1 MPVQIAEKA
10 RDLEADLAICEAAT
24 PGPWKVDKSLI
35 EIDGYTL
42 FISYCATPRDLR
54 FAAEAR
60 EGWPYAI
67 RRAMAAEAR
76 VAELEAELERSET
89 QIDRLRNE
97 INILQE
103 QLERRCART

>member
-1 MPVQIAEKA
+1 VSNQADKL
-10 RDLEADLAICEAAT
+10 RNLQADLAICEAAT

-60 EGWPYAI
+60 EGWPHAI
-67 RRAMAAEAR
+67 RRALTAEAR
-76 VAELEAELERSET
+76 VAELERELK
-89 QIDRLRNE
+89 RLKGGE
-97 INILQE
+97 
-103 QLERRCART
+103 CSCPGSA